1 MPKPRETLKS
11 LPQHHR
17 LATTKMGSE
26 FKHKDDI
33 WCGLVCFGQSPTFSI
48 LGTVVFSG

>member
-1 MPKPRETLKS
+1 MPKPKETLKS
-11 LPQHHR
+11 LLQHCG

-33 WCGLVCFGQSPTFSI
+33 WCGLVHFGQFPTYSV
-48 LGTVVFSG
+48 LGTAVFSG